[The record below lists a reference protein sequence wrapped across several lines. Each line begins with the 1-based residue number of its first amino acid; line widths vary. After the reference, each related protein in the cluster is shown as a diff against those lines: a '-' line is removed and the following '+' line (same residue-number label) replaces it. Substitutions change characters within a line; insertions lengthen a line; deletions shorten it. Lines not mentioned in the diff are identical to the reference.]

1 MRKPNF
7 SYALSSARKATSLA
21 LATVVVVTSATV
33 FIPNNV
39 QAAMTALSITGTGI
53 TANSSA
59 INAAITPTINFTPA
73 TAIGATDQL
82 VVTLNGT
89 ITSASLASA
98 DVTVGGGCSG
108 TVTIAG
114 SPIAISTSNPVL
126 TITGVT
132 CTAAT
137 PATVVVAASRL
148 AASATAGNYGI
159 FVTSPA
165 DTGAFFYY
173 VGDENDVQ
181 INATV
186 DSVLSFVI
194 RNTADNADQPNVG
207 GGAVGPNLCDLGN
220 LSAGGVQTCSYRLKV
235 ATNASGGYVVTLA
248 TDGSLRKG
256 SDFIN
261 NVAEN
266 TLVTAGT
273 EGYGIEFNGG
283 AATVGSVTESGDF
296 ADDDTPIATGL
307 VAGINTSL
315 YSVNGPNNPTGTDT
329 TNTALVTHRAE
340 SDAGTPAGQYTQLA
354 TYTVAPNY

>member
-7 SYALSSARKATSLA
+7 SIDLSSARKATTLA
-21 LATVVVVTSATV
+21 LATVVVVSSGGLFFPNSA
-33 FIPNNV
+33 

-59 INAAITPTINFTPA
+59 INAAITPTINFTPV
-73 TAIGATDQL
+73 TAIGATDAL
-82 VVTLNGT
+82 VVTLTGT
-89 ITSASLASA
+89 VTSASLASA

-114 SPIAISTSNPVL
+114 SPIAISTANPVL
-126 TITGVT
+126 SITGVT

-137 PATVVVAASRL
+137 PATVIVAASRL
-148 AASATAGNYGI
+148 VASGTAGNYGI
-159 FVTSPA
+159 FVSSPF

-194 RNTADNADQPNVG
+194 RNTADSADQANVN

-220 LSAGGVQTCSYRLKV
+220 LSAAGVQTCSYRLKV

-256 SDFIN
+256 TDFIA
-261 NVAEN
+261 NVTEN
-266 TLVTAGT
+266 TLVTSGT

-283 AATVGSVTESGDF
+283 AATGGTVTESGDF
-296 ADDDTPIATGL
+296 ADDDTPIATAL
-307 VAGINTSL
+307 AVGINTSL
-315 YSVNGPNNPTGTDT
+315 YSVDGPNNPTGTDT

-340 SDAGTPAGQYTQLA
+340 SDAGTPAGQYIQLA
-354 TYTVAPNY
+354 TYTVAPSY